1 MPPAVATV
9 PPARSNGHG
18 RTRRA
23 GDFMLHIADPDH
35 RCATFDD
42 LERALFPFG
51 SA

>member
-1 MPPAVATV
+1 M
-9 PPARSNGHG
+9 RQ
-18 RTRRA
+18 
-23 GDFMLHIADPDH
+23 IADPDH